1 LAGKKQTNP
10 SADNHP
16 ACYWPGDKFELAILE
31 SAVENTNEAFVTINE
46 EHRIV
51 LFNHTA
57 EKIFGYK
64 LSEVIGEDLNTILG
78 PACPADHR
86 KAVNRYIKSRNP
98 GLIGHGTELTAS
110 RKNGESFPAFIS
122 FSVSEVEGRMF
133 FTGLVRDLTE
143 EKAIEEQFRRAEQL
157 AALGQVVAEISH
169 EIKNPLMMIGGFA
182 RQLLKHEKNEENQKK
197 LTIIHEEVGRLEA
210 LVRELNAL
218 YLPRQL
224 NLEQVDINEL
234 LQETHTLS
242 GESCRSKG
250 LEVVKDFQTETLT
263 VTGDRGK
270 LKQVFL
276 NLIKNSIEALDEGG
290 KLTIETRLADNTAE
304 IIIADDGPGISE
316 ENLEKVLTPFFT
328 TKRRGS
334 GLGLSVSKRII
345 EDHQGGSFSISSLD
359 GAGTRITITLPL
371 SGPDQTGLEE
381 TD

>member
-1 LAGKKQTNP
+1 
-10 SADNHP
+10 
-16 ACYWPGDKFELAILE
+16 
-31 SAVENTNEAFVTINE
+31 
-46 EHRIV
+46 
-51 LFNHTA
+51 
-57 EKIFGYK
+57 
-64 LSEVIGEDLNTILG
+64 
-78 PACPADHR
+78 
-86 KAVNRYIKSRNP
+86 
-98 GLIGHGTELTAS
+98 
-110 RKNGESFPAFIS
+110 
-122 FSVSEVEGRMF
+122 
-133 FTGLVRDLTE
+133 
-143 EKAIEEQFRRAEQL
+143 
-157 AALGQVVAEISH
+157 
-169 EIKNPLMMIGGFA
+169 
-182 RQLLKHEKNEENQKK
+182 LKHEKNEENQKK

>member
-1 LAGKKQTNP
+1 MARKKQTKP
-10 SADNHP
+10 SANNHP
-16 ACYWPGDKFELAILE
+16 ASARPGEMFELTILK

-51 LFNHTA
+51 LFNQTA

-64 LSEVIGEDLNTILG
+64 RSEVIGEDLTTILG
-78 PACPADHR
+78 PACPSEHQ
-86 KAVNRYIKSRNP
+86 KAVNRYINSRNP
-98 GLIGHGTELTAS
+98 VLIGHGTELTAS
-110 RKNGESFPAFIS
+110 RKNGEAFPAFIS
-122 FSVSEVEGRMF
+122 FSVSEMEGKMF

-143 EKAIEEQFRRAEQL
+143 EKAVEEQFRRAEQL

-182 RQLLKHEKNEENQKK
+182 RQLLKHEKKEENHKK
-197 LTIIHEEVGRLEA
+197 LTIIHEEVGRLEE

-224 NLEQVDINEL
+224 NLEQVDINGL

-242 GESCRSKG
+242 GETCRKKG
-250 LEVVKDFQTETLT
+250 LEVIKNFETETLM
-263 VTGDRGK
+263 VTADRGK

-276 NLIKNSIEALDEGG
+276 NLMKNGIEALDEGG

-304 IIIADDGPGISE
+304 IIIADDGPGIAK
-316 ENLEKVLTPFFT
+316 ENMEKVLTPFFT

-334 GLGLSVSKRII
+334 GLGLPLSKRII
-345 EDHQGGSFSISSLD
+345 QDHQGGSFSISSLD
-359 GAGTRITITLPL
+359 GEGTRIKITLPL
-371 SGPDQTGLEE
+371 ADPDQAELKK
-381 TD
+381 